1 MKRKR
6 LFILVMFG
14 TALSVVSTLSEARSQ
29 LIHVT
34 ARVVQQDFIGD
45 PNNPQLGDRV
55 ITNVDLFDDSSI
67 KVGTGAGV
75 CTIFSIP
82 PLDTLQEC
90 LLTVVFAKGQI
101 ILGGVAS
108 LPVVGAS
115 AKFGILGGTGKF
127 RKAKGEGKLVV
138 TAEGVIETTLTLK

>member
-1 MKRKR
+1 MKRKP
-6 LFILVMFG
+6 LFIPVMLG
-14 TALSVVSTLSEARSQ
+14 TALSVVSTLSEANSK

-34 ARVVQQDFIGD
+34 AKIVQQAFIGEPTD
-45 PNNPQLGDRV
+45 PQLGDRL
-55 ITNVDLFDDSSI
+55 ITNVDLFDDRSI

-127 RKAKGEGKLVV
+127 RRAKGEGTFVV
-138 TAEGVIETTLTLK
+138 TAEGVVDTTLSLK

>member
-14 TALSVVSTLSEARSQ
+14 TALSVVSTLSEARSK

-75 CTIFSIP
+75 CTIFSTP
-82 PLDTLQEC
+82 PPDTQC

-101 ILGGVAS
+101 ILGVLPRCPWSGPRQSSAFWVARAN
-108 LPVVGAS
+108 LEKPRV
-115 AKFGILGGTGKF
+115 
-127 RKAKGEGKLVV
+127 KGSSS
-138 TAEGVIETTLTLK
+138 

>member
-115 AKFGILGGTGKF
+115 AKFAILGGTGKF
-127 RKAKGEGKLVV
+127 RKAKGEGTLVV
-138 TAEGVIETTLTLK
+138 TAEGVVDTTLTLK

>member
-75 CTIFSIP
+75 CTIFSTP
-82 PLDTLQEC
+82 PPDTQC

>member
-1 MKRKR
+1 MAMKRKR

-82 PLDTLQEC
+82 PLHTLQEC

-101 ILGGVAS
+101 ILGVLPRCPWSGPRQSSPFWVARAN
-108 LPVVGAS
+108 LEKPRV
-115 AKFGILGGTGKF
+115 
-127 RKAKGEGKLVV
+127 KGRSS
-138 TAEGVIETTLTLK
+138 

>member
-1 MKRKR
+1 
-6 LFILVMFG
+6 
-14 TALSVVSTLSEARSQ
+14 
-29 LIHVT
+29 
-34 ARVVQQDFIGD
+34 
-45 PNNPQLGDRV
+45 
-55 ITNVDLFDDSSI
+55 
-67 KVGTGAGV
+67 VGTGAGV

-115 AKFGILGGTGKF
+115 AKFAILGGTGKF
-127 RKAKGEGKLVV
+127 RKAKGEGTLVV
-138 TAEGVIETTLTLK
+138 TAEGVVDTTLTLK